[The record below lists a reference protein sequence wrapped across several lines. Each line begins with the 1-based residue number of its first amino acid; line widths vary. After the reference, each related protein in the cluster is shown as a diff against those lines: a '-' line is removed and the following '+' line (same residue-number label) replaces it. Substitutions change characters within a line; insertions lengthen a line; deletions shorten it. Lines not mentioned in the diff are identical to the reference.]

1 MKYSF
6 RLLLDV
12 AHDLGDDEL
21 HALYEATQSDAT
33 FGSDDHGWSAEFD
46 REAPDYASAVL
57 KAIAQLENASV
68 GVHVRKLVSD
78 DESLVSAA
86 EIGRRAG
93 LSRQAV
99 NLYVEGDRRDEIGP
113 FPTPVATFAS
123 GQRIWR
129 WGDVAPWIAR
139 ATKREIASSED
150 REAAAVLNDLLDL
163 RRRLPHVA
171 SHARKAVASA
181 MEKEL
186 ARLNA

>member
-1 MKYSF
+1 MPRQSKGEEKRVSEYSF

-12 AHDLGDDEL
+12 AHDLGDDDL

-99 NLYVEGDRRDEIGP
+99 NDVGLVGIRGKALHLDRMLAQGP
-113 FPTPVATFAS
+113 EHAYGLPDLASVTVAAS
-123 GQRIWR
+123 
-129 WGDVAPWIAR
+129 
-139 ATKREIASSED
+139 T
-150 REAAAVLNDLLDL
+150 
-163 RRRLPHVA
+163 
-171 SHARKAVASA
+171 
-181 MEKEL
+181 
-186 ARLNA
+186 